1 MRHYLKLLVVLF
13 LGISTQGTAQS
24 LEGYLKEAAENNP
37 LLKAKY
43 AEFQAAVQKVAQVN
57 SLPNPS
63 ISFGYFISPIE
74 TRVGAQRAKIGISQS
89 IPWFGTLKTTGSVYN
104 LKAEAKYQ
112 EFIDARNE
120 LFMKVKSAWYPLF
133 EVNRE
138 ILLQKENR
146 EILGSYKQL
155 ATTGFKVGKNSMAD
169 VVRVDIMIENT
180 DTEIKLLEDKI
191 KPLTIYFNKL
201 LNQEDTY
208 AISIADSIE
217 LVDIPL
223 NYRRDSL
230 LINNPMLQSLDLKYK
245 SAQTSEALA
254 KKEGLPSIGIGLD
267 YVFVDKRTDMDIV
280 DNGKNAIMP
289 MISVTLPIYRKKY
302 KAAEREAQLNQDAI
316 SFYRDDLENT
326 LISNYEM
333 TWYELERAKE
343 QLLLYTKQIEKT
355 LVVIQL
361 LEKEYSTSGEDFVE
375 ILRMQQELINYQIAA
390 AKSIKN
396 YFIALAK
403 LDYLTAKSE

>member
-1 MRHYLKLLVVLF
+1 
-13 LGISTQGTAQS
+13 
-24 LEGYLKEAAENNP
+24 
-37 LLKAKY
+37 
-43 AEFQAAVQKVAQVN
+43 
-57 SLPNPS
+57 
-63 ISFGYFISPIE
+63 
-74 TRVGAQRAKIGISQS
+74 
-89 IPWFGTLKTTGSVYN
+89 
-104 LKAEAKYQ
+104 
-112 EFIDARNE
+112 
-120 LFMKVKSAWYPLF
+120 
-133 EVNRE
+133 
-138 ILLQKENR
+138 
-146 EILGSYKQL
+146 
-155 ATTGFKVGKNSMAD
+155 MAD